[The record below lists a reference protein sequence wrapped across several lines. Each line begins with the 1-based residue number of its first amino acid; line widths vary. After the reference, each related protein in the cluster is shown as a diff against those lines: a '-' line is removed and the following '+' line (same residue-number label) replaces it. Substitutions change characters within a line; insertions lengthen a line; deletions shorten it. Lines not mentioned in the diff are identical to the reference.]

1 MFFFLYKRKVNTQF
15 LRRSEK
21 SKNENENDDER
32 TFFEIFFLT
41 KEKFRKHFL
50 VRIEKD
56 ILFGGKDRKHLNMS
70 KMTNK
75 KETKN
80 CISSKCKFQRKH
92 KNEKRKTNVIETR
105 IQKTT
110 DEEMDEQK
118 EDIQR

>member
-1 MFFFLYKRKVNTQF
+1 MMLKEHFLRFFFYQGEIQK
-15 LRRSEK
+15 
-21 SKNENENDDER
+21 
-32 TFFEIFFLT
+32 IFFG
-41 KEKFRKHFL
+41 
-50 VRIEKD
+50 RIEKD
-56 ILFGGKDRKHLNMS
+56 ILFRGKDRKHLKMS

-80 CISSKCKFQRKH
+80 CRSSKCKFQRKH

-110 DEEMDEQK
+110 DEQMDEQK